1 MQDGLNEAISEG
13 MRTVQATKKR
23 KRASPNQNGTEEP
36 GPKRGPIQN
45 AMNGNGDHVNGSPLD
60 SFSDAI
66 NSSNSSNDFTNLQ
79 QLRNATTSTIH
90 DASSTAAA
98 ALAAQLVNPQ
108 TSGMSFDSNGSGTDT
123 ERQIDSSFEMSGGDS
138 SQNHHSQGTSYH
150 LTSFAAAGG
159 TAAQVQAAREA
170 SNGGGIKPTVGSD
183 EWHKVRRDNHKEVE
197 RRRRET
203 INEGINELAKIVP
216 GCEKN
221 KGSIL
226 QRAVTYILQLKTT
239 QEKQVENRTM
249 EKVVFE
255 QALGELTE
263 QVNRYKT
270 ELQSVWSMNEELKR
284 KLENAVVRDG
294 EELNADEGEEESEG
308 GSD

>member
-1 MQDGLNEAISEG
+1 M
-13 MRTVQATKKR
+13 
-23 KRASPNQNGTEEP
+23 
-36 GPKRGPIQN
+36 
-45 AMNGNGDHVNGSPLD
+45 
-60 SFSDAI
+60 
-66 NSSNSSNDFTNLQ
+66 
-79 QLRNATTSTIH
+79 
-90 DASSTAAA
+90 
-98 ALAAQLVNPQ
+98 
-108 TSGMSFDSNGSGTDT
+108 
-123 ERQIDSSFEMSGGDS
+123 
-138 SQNHHSQGTSYH
+138 
-150 LTSFAAAGG
+150 
-159 TAAQVQAAREA
+159 
-170 SNGGGIKPTVGSD
+170 
-183 EWHKVRRDNHKEVE
+183 
-197 RRRRET
+197 
-203 INEGINELAKIVP
+203 P